1 MGVLTAGAEEELR
14 CEWVRRRSVTMHD
27 RHKACIAGCLIAA
40 AVLPGCG
47 VPDDKRG
54 RQKLLAAERAAVR
67 AEVREARQ
75 RRTDDP
81 GGAEAY
87 ERARR
92 APLDPAVDPAVA
104 LEAARARRA
113 EMPRYSARLDS
124 LLPTEELAAAGANM
138 AGAAALPGWEPLG
151 PGNIGGRTRV
161 LLVDPEDHEVLYVA
175 AVSGGVFKTEDGGA
189 SWRALSDTLAN
200 VTVNSLVMD
209 PFDHRVLW
217 AGTGEGYFREVERGT
232 GLPLRGHGIFK
243 TEDGGA
249 TWEWLAATRGED
261 FYWVNDLVASPRARG
276 RLYAAT
282 RTGVWRSTDAGATWQ
297 RLLDPAVNGGCLD
310 LALRTDRANDVLF
323 AACGSFA
330 QASVYRSLAAEGEGG
345 WTQVLS
351 DPGMGRTSLAI
362 APSRQDVIYAL
373 AASNLS
379 GPLGGPD
386 QGLHAMF
393 RSSSGGGAGS
403 WRAQVRATS
412 SNRLNALLLTNPIA
426 AMSRE
431 CGDPE
436 PDEFVTMGWYVNI
449 VAVDPVNPERVWVA
463 GVDWFRS
470 DDGGRSWGP
479 ASFWWTW
486 EYPSYVH
493 ADQHGMTFH
502 PGWNGTT
509 NQTLWVVG
517 DGGVFRTDNARATIG
532 WGADSLCDP
541 GTSRIRWYSL
551 NHGLAVTQFYH
562 GAPFPGA
569 QSYLGGT
576 QDNGTV
582 IGSDAEGPERWR
594 GLFGGDGGYVAVD
607 PNDPRRIYLEYQRFG
622 FHRSVD
628 GGATFS
634 SASTGVPAAGDN
646 FLFITPFVMDP
657 SDPHRLWAGGRRV
670 WRTDNR
676 ADSWSAASAAL
687 ADGGSVSAIAVAP
700 TRPEH
705 VLVGT
710 NMGGIARCDAATSA
724 GPTTA
729 WDLVRPQ
736 SGFVTWVTFDPND
749 ADVAFATYGGFG
761 GHHVFTSGDG
771 GATWQPIDGAGDGA
785 LPDIPVHC
793 LLVDPRR
800 PERLFIG
807 TDLGVFVSV
816 DRGASWVVE
825 NTGFAAVVTE
835 SLALAHTPEGRSLL
849 FAFTHG
855 RGAWRVELS
864 APNQALR
871 PPRRHLPRS

>member
-1 MGVLTAGAEEELR
+1 
-14 CEWVRRRSVTMHD
+14 MHD
-27 RHKACIAGCLIAA
+27 RHRACLAGCLIAA

-47 VPDDKRG
+47 ISGGERG
-54 RQKLLAAERAAVR
+54 RDQRLAAQRAAVL
-67 AEVREARQ
+67 AEKREARQ

-92 APLDPAVDPAVA
+92 APIDPAVDPAAA

-113 EMPRYSARLDS
+113 EMPRYSARLDTF
-124 LLPTEELAAAGANM
+124 LPAEDPAPANRSVAGAM
-138 AGAAALPGWEPLG
+138 AVLPAWEPLG
-151 PGNIGGRTRV
+151 PGNIGGRCRV
-161 LLVDPEDHEVLYVA
+161 LLVDPEDRDVLYVA

-189 SWRALSDTLAN
+189 SWRPLSDALAN
-200 VTVNSLVMD
+200 VAVNSLAMD
-209 PFDHRVLW
+209 PFDRRVLW

-243 TEDGGA
+243 TSDGGE

-261 FYWVNDLVASPRARG
+261 FYWVNDLVASPRERG
-276 RLYAAT
+276 WLYAAT
-282 RTGVWRSTDAGATWQ
+282 RTGVWRSSDSGASWQ

-330 QASVYRSLAAEGEGG
+330 QGSVYRNLAAEGEGG

-373 AASNLS
+373 AASNLP

-386 QGLHAMF
+386 QGLHAVF

-403 WRAQVRATS
+403 WQAQARATA

-426 AMSRE
+426 AMSQE

-436 PDEFVTMGWYVNI
+436 PDQFVTMGWYVNI
-449 VAVDPVNPERVWVA
+449 IAVDPANHDRVWAA

-479 ASFWWTW
+479 ASFWWDW
-486 EYPSYVH
+486 QYASYVH
-493 ADQHGMTFH
+493 ADQHGITFH

-509 NQTLWVVG
+509 NQTLWAVG
-517 DGGVFRTDNARATIG
+517 DGGVYRTDTARAGIG
-532 WGADSLCDP
+532 HTAQSLCDP
-541 GTSRIRWYSL
+541 NTSRIRWYSL

-562 GAPFPGA
+562 GAPFPDGER
-569 QSYLGGT
+569 YLGGT
-576 QDNGTV
+576 QDNGTI
-582 IGSDAEGPERWR
+582 IGSDGWGPERWSP
-594 GLFGGDGGYVAVD
+594 LFGGDGGYVAVD
-607 PNDPRRIYLEYQRFG
+607 PADTRRIYLEYQRFS
-622 FHRSVD
+622 FYRSVD
-628 GGATFS
+628 GGTTFNWARS
-634 SASTGVPAAGDN
+634 GVPAAGDS

-657 SDPHRLWAGGRRV
+657 SNANRLWAGGRHV
-670 WRTDNR
+670 WRTDNG
-676 ADSWSAASAAL
+676 ADSWSAASMAL
-687 ADGGSVSAIAVAP
+687 ADGGSVSAVAVAP
-700 TRPEH
+700 ARPDR

-710 NMGGIARCDAATSA
+710 DRGGIARCDAATSA
-724 GPTTA
+724 GPATA
-729 WDLVRPQ
+729 WDLVSPQ
-736 SGFVTWVTFDPND
+736 AGFVTWVTFDPSDPN
-749 ADVAFATYGGFG
+749 VAFATYGGFG
-761 GHHVFTSGDG
+761 GHHVFASADG
-771 GATWQPIDGAGDGA
+771 GVTWQPTDGEGAGA

-807 TDLGVFVSV
+807 TDLGVFVSL
-816 DRGASWVVE
+816 DRGATWAVE

-835 SLALAHTPEGRSLL
+835 SLALATTPDGRSLL

-855 RGAWRVELS
+855 RGAWRVELPEAVQ
-864 APNQALR
+864 APR
-871 PPRRHLPRS
+871 PPRRRLPRP

>member
-1 MGVLTAGAEEELR
+1 MRDRLR
-14 CEWVRRRSVTMHD
+14 
-27 RHKACIAGCLIAA
+27 ACLAGCLVAV
-40 AVLPGCG
+40 AVLPGCA
-47 VPDDKRG
+47 VPDAERG
-54 RQKLLAAERAAVR
+54 RHQTLSAKRAAVL
-67 AEVREARQ
+67 AQAREKRQ

-87 ERARR
+87 QRARR
-92 APLDPAVDPAVA
+92 APLDPAVDPAAA

-113 EMPRYSARLDS
+113 EMPRYSARLDTF
-124 LLPTEELAAAGANM
+124 LPAEELAPTGPGVVGA
-138 AGAAALPGWEPLG
+138 AAALPAWEPLG

-161 LLVDPEDHEVLYVA
+161 LLVDPQDHQVLYIA

-189 SWRALSDTLAN
+189 SWRSLSDLLAN

-209 PFDHRVLW
+209 PFDRRVLW

-243 TEDGGA
+243 TEDGGN

-297 RLLDPAVNGGCLD
+297 RLLDPVVNGGCLD
-310 LALRTDRANDVLF
+310 LALRTDRTSDVLF
-323 AACGSFA
+323 AACGSFV
-330 QASVYRSLAAEGEGG
+330 QASVYRSLAAEGEAG

-373 AASNLS
+373 AASNLA

-386 QGLHAMF
+386 QGLHAVF

-403 WRAQVRATS
+403 WQAQTRATA

-426 AMSRE
+426 AMSQE

-436 PDEFVTMGWYVNI
+436 PDQFVTMGWYVNV
-449 VAVDPVNPERVWVA
+449 VAVDPVDPERVWVA

-470 DDGGRSWGP
+470 DDGGRTWGP
-479 ASFWWTW
+479 ASYWWDGRF
-486 EYPSYVH
+486 SSFVH
-493 ADQHGMTFH
+493 ADQHGIAFH
-502 PGWNGTT
+502 PDWNGTT
-509 NQTLWVVG
+509 NQTLWAVG
-517 DGGVFRTDNARATIG
+517 DGGVYRTDNARATIG
-532 WGADSLCDP
+532 RNAQSLCDP
-541 GTSRIRWYSL
+541 NTARIRWYSL

-562 GAPFPGA
+562 GAPFPGGA
-569 QSYLGGT
+569 SYLGGT
-576 QDNGTV
+576 QDNGTI
-582 IGSDAEGPERWR
+582 IGSDGGGPERWR
-594 GLFGGDGGYVAVD
+594 PLYGGDGGYVAVD
-607 PNDPRRIYLEYQRFG
+607 PTDTRRIYLEYQRFS
-622 FHRSVD
+622 FYRSSD
-628 GGATFS
+628 GGATFVW
-634 SASTGVPAAGDN
+634 ARFGVPASGDG

-657 SDPHRLWAGGRRV
+657 SNPHRLWVGGRRV
-670 WRTDNR
+670 WRTDNG
-676 ADSWSAASAAL
+676 ADSWSAASTAL
-687 ADGGSVSAIAVAP
+687 ADGGAVSAVAVAP
-700 TRPEH
+700 TRPDR

-710 NMGGIARCDAATSA
+710 DRGGIARCDAATSA
-724 GPTTA
+724 GSTTE
-729 WDLVRPQ
+729 WQLVSPQ
-736 SGFVTWVTFDPND
+736 AGFVTWATFDPND
-749 ADVAFATYGGFG
+749 ADAAFATYGGFG
-761 GHHVFTSGDG
+761 GHHVFASGDG
-771 GATWQPIDGAGDGA
+771 GVTWQPIDGEGAGA

-807 TDLGVFVSV
+807 TDLGVFVSL
-816 DRGASWVVE
+816 DRGASWAVE

-835 SLALAHTPEGRSLL
+835 SLALTQAPDGRTLL

-855 RGAWRVELS
+855 RGAWRVELPEAVQ
-864 APNQALR
+864 APR
-871 PPRRHLPRS
+871 PPRRRLPRL